1 MKFPERIWMAVS
13 WDNIISTALQ
23 IYSKALIAFG
33 AISIALDTKS
43 GENKLSRSY
52 NIRNKT

>member
-23 IYSKALIAFG
+23 MYSKALIAFG